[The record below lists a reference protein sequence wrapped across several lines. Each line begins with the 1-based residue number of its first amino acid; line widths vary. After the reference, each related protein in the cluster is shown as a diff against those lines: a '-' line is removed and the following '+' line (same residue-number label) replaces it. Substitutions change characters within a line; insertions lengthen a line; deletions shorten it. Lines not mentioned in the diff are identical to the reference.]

1 MLKFEEN
8 VKYKLDIILKNNH
21 LLSYDLSF
29 IGTYE
34 KGEPSKYLID
44 IINFK
49 NVLKAYIEAYKKEY
63 KIEKELIIDKSHYKQ
78 GTHTINKI
86 KKQLKDF
93 DCISGFYLGNIIKYV
108 ERYRYKHK
116 EIEEQLKDLLKAS
129 EYLDM
134 YLQLFF
140 NTFYDDIKEYYI
152 TIGSIIGQNEL
163 IE

>member
-1 MLKFEEN
+1 MLAFEKN
-8 VKYKLDIILKNNH
+8 VKFKLDIMLKNNYQ
-21 LLSYDLSF
+21 LSCDLNF

-34 KGEPSKYLID
+34 KGKPGKYLID

-49 NVLKAYIEAYKKEY
+49 NILKDYIEAYKKEY

-78 GTHTINKI
+78 GTHTINII
-86 KKQLKDF
+86 KKELRNF
-93 DCISGFYLGNIIKYV
+93 NCISGFYLGNIIKYV
-108 ERYRYKHK
+108 ERYKYKHN
-116 EIEEQLKDLLKAS
+116 EVEEQLKDLLKAS

-152 TIGSIIGQNEL
+152 TIGSIIGQNEF